1 MGRHSATRLSDS
13 LFPARSAAPPP
24 VEGAIHT
31 MPEAVIVSALRSPI
45 GRASKGSL
53 KDVRADDLAA
63 LVVRTAVERVP
74 GLDINDIEDVIIGC
88 AFPEG
93 EQGMNVARLITG
105 LAGLPVTAGAV
116 TVNRFCASSLQAV
129 NMAAQAIMLGQG
141 DVIVAGGIESMSRV
155 PMGGFNPSYNPKLY
169 HNPVGVELCGHPGQM
184 TTEFEQA
191 YIPMG
196 MTAENLA
203 NRYGIPREEQDRYAL
218 RSHQNAIRATDSGTF
233 AREIVPVPLPDGR
246 TMTVDDGPRRDTSM
260 EKLAALEPA
269 FVKGG
274 TVTAGNSSPLNDGAS
289 AVVLMSDEKAKAIG
303 AQPLARVITMAVNGV
318 SPEIMGIGPVGAVR
332 KALARAHMSLDNIEI
347 IELNEAFAVQNL
359 AVIRELGLDESK
371 VNPHGG
377 AIALGHPLGC
387 SGARLIATLV
397 NDLQTENK
405 TIGMATLCVGG
416 GQGVATI
423 IERLS

>member
-1 MGRHSATRLSDS
+1 
-13 LFPARSAAPPP
+13 
-24 VEGAIHT
+24 

-45 GRASKGSL
+45 GRASKGVL
-53 KDVRADDLAA
+53 KDVRPDDLAA
-63 LVVRTAVERVP
+63 LVVRAAVARVS
-74 GLDINDIEDVIIGC
+74 GLSPADIEDVIIGC

-93 EQGMNVARLITG
+93 EQGMNVARMITG
-105 LAGLPVTAGAV
+105 LAGLSVTSGAV

-129 NMAAQAIMLGQG
+129 NMAAQSIMLGQG

-169 HNPVGVELCGHPGQM
+169 NNPVGVEACGHPGQM

-203 NRYGIPREEQDRYAL
+203 NKYGISREEQDRYAL
-218 RSHQNAIRATDSGTF
+218 RSHTNALAAIDNGTF
-233 AREIVPVPLPDGR
+233 AREIVPVPLPGGA
-246 TMTVDDGPRRDTSM
+246 TMTIDEGPRRDTSA
-260 EKLAALEPA
+260 ERLAALEPV

-289 AVVLMSDEKAKAIG
+289 AVVLMSVEKAKAVG

-318 SPEIMGIGPVGAVR
+318 APEIMGIGPVGAVR
-332 KALARAHMSLDNIEI
+332 KALARARMSLGDIEI
-347 IELNEAFAVQNL
+347 VELNEAFAVQNL
-359 AVIRELGLDESK
+359 AVLRELGLDEAK

-397 NDLQTENK
+397 NDLQTENR

-423 IERLS
+423 IERLA